1 MPWTKPNNDFT
12 VLNVKSPSQEYG
24 VFRVYKHYVADS
36 TDYHRMVMHIISRE
50 EAAEGTEIIRDTTDT
65 DKVTFRVFSR
75 DRILLMDWS
84 TDTAGDNLVDGN
96 CFTDTLSE
104 SDWGIDSGPAEGAYT
119 NIEGAIGQYL
129 AWIQYAP

>member
-1 MPWTKPNNDFT
+1 MPWTRPNNDFT
-12 VLNVKSPSQEYG
+12 VIYVKAPSQEYC
-24 VFRVYKHYVADS
+24 VFRVYKHYVVDEA
-36 TDYHRMVMHIISRE
+36 DYHRMIMYVISRE
-50 EAAEGTEIIRDTTDT
+50 EAAEGTEIIRDTTDI

-75 DRILLMDWS
+75 DRVLLMDWS

-96 CFTDTLSE
+96 CFVDGLSE
-104 SDWGIDSGPAEGAYT
+104 SNWDIDSAPGGTIYE